1 MVVVDRTYVLGH
13 RNLPYKANL
22 KNTWVIESSVLLLRG
37 WFLDSSE
44 SWMKSIINKHFHNKH
59 IILITIWI
67 LSELQ
72 QFHQLGFHASQI
84 RNLRLL
90 SLLRMF
96 PGKENKFKTRL
107 QPDYVKGLNFIL
119 VFSVKGIMWSSF
131 LSSKFVILLLGQWRS
146 FASNGMTFRL
156 MFQNHSALWGRSRTS
171 MMSHCSVM
179 YQLTRL
185 CCLHQVSSSKVF

>member
-1 MVVVDRTYVLGH
+1 MDRTYVLGH

-131 LSSKFVILLLGQWRS
+131 LSSKFVILLPGQWRS
-146 FASNGMTFRL
+146 FASSGMTFRQ
-156 MFQNHSALWGRSRTS
+156 MFQNYSSPWGRSRTS

-179 YQLTRL
+179 ITKLYQLTR
-185 CCLHQVSSSKVF
+185 